1 MTAVPKP
8 VVLIAE
14 QLAQSAMDVLGT
26 EFEIR
31 HVDGADRTALLPA
44 LADAD
49 AVLIRSATTIDAEAL
64 AAAGALKVVARA
76 GIGLDNVD
84 VPAATARGVLVV
96 NAPQSNIITA
106 AEHAIALLLAVA
118 RRIPAADASLR
129 AGEWKRSAF
138 TGVEL
143 ADKTVGVV
151 GLGRIGQLF
160 AARVAGFGT
169 TVIAYDPYLQPARA
183 AALGVRLVDLPT
195 LLSTADVISIHLPRT
210 PETLGLIGADEL
222 ATVKRGVLI
231 VNAARGGLIDEQ
243 ALADALE
250 SGQVGGAGID
260 VYVKEPLGPDSP
272 LRTAPNTV
280 LTPHLGA
287 STAEAQDK
295 AGTAV
300 ARSVKLALRGDFVP
314 DAVNVQAAG
323 PVPDELQPWIPL
335 VSRLGTILTAV
346 AGGVPSQVVVEV
358 RGDLASQD
366 TSILQLAAVR
376 GIFGGVI
383 TEAVTCVNAP
393 ALAAEH
399 GLSLSG
405 TVTEEI
411 GDYRSSVTLRGA
423 MAGGEFRTVSGTLS
437 GENQVAKLIEINNR
451 HFDLRAAGNLLVVA
465 YADRPGVMG
474 TVGALLGR
482 ERINIEAAQISQELD
497 GRAAIMVLRVDR
509 VPGQDLLDAIG
520 EAVEAIAIRGIAAG

>member
-1 MTAVPKP
+1 MPKP

-14 QLAQSAMDVLGT
+14 QLAQSSLDVLGT

-31 HVDGADRTALLPA
+31 NVDGADRGALLPA
-44 LADAD
+44 LEEADAI
-49 AVLIRSATTIDAEAL
+49 LIRSATKVDAEAL
-64 AAAGALKVVARA
+64 AAAPNLKVVARA

-84 VPAATARGVLVV
+84 VPAATAKGVLVV

-106 AEHAIALLLAVA
+106 AEHALALLLAVA
-118 RRIPAADASLR
+118 RKIPAADASLR
-129 AGEWKRSAF
+129 AGEWKRSRF

-160 AARVAGFGT
+160 AARVAAFGT

-195 LLSTADVISIHLPRT
+195 LLATSDVISIHLPRN
-210 PETLGLIGADEL
+210 PETLGLIGAAEL
-222 ATVKRGVLI
+222 ATVKPGVLI

-243 ALADALE
+243 ALADALTE
-250 SGQVGGAGID
+250 GRVAGAGID
-260 VYVKEPLGPDSP
+260 VYSTEPLAPDNP
-272 LRTAPNTV
+272 LRSAPNTV

-287 STAEAQDK
+287 STSEAQDK

-323 PVPDELQPWIPL
+323 PVSDELRPWIPL

-346 AGGVPSQVVVEV
+346 AGGVPSDVVVEV
-358 RGDLASQD
+358 RGDLAAED
-366 TSILQLAAVR
+366 ASILQLAAVR
-376 GIFGGVI
+376 GIFGNVI
-383 TEAVTCVNAP
+383 TEAVTFVNAP

-399 GLSLSG
+399 GLTLSG
-405 TVTEEI
+405 TSTEDT
-411 GDYRSSVTLRGA
+411 GDYRSSVTLRAAMPDGA
-423 MAGGEFRTVSGTLS
+423 SRTVSGTLS
-437 GENQVAKLIEINNR
+437 GQNQVAKLIEINSR
-451 HFDLRAAGNLLVVA
+451 HFDLRAEGNLLVVA

-474 TVGALLGR
+474 TVGALLGSAQV
-482 ERINIEAAQISQELD
+482 NIEAAQISQELG
-497 GRAAIMVLRVDR
+497 GRAAIMVLRVDG
-509 VPGQDLLDAIG
+509 VPDPELLDRIG
-520 EAVEAIAIRGIAAG
+520 DTVDASAIRAIPES